1 MSHREMEFEEL
12 LFYVV
17 ELKDKLNAKLD
28 GQTAKINHQST
39 IINQQGQIVDELCW
53 QLRELSEKMRELRVE
68 NRRLKDRL
76 GRICPECTGCH
87 CGTYTNHIAD
97 KYNSM
102 VVDDDKRAKSQTDEG
117 SVKSVEQGQLEQPD
131 QLRRQTYT
139 KIDGYSQVDKKR
151 DANTKKRWI
160 FGGSDK
166 KDSSAPTAPPSSITS
181 SKTTWYVDDESI
193 YEPIELSAKPTT
205 RATLEK
211 VSAEVSSIAPQPAP
225 RRLYAAPAVDNL
237 TQYFQDDATSIGSDI
252 QLEEITEE
260 DEDNDEDAD
269 VMLRPSHVKQFG
281 PESQRGSSK
290 VACSR
295 IADLDLSYL
304 PEEQSISTENLVRF
318 TFSSRPAT
326 AIPAATTT
334 TGGERSSSDNRR
346 HAIRS
351 YM

>member
-28 GQTAKINHQST
+28 AQTAKINHQGS

-68 NRRLKDRL
+68 NRRLQERL
-76 GRICPECTGCH
+76 GRMCPECAGCH
-87 CGTYTNHIAD
+87 CGTYANHIAD
-97 KYNSM
+97 RYNEL
-102 VVDDDKRAKSQTDEG
+102 VVDDGKRKKSTNSDK
-117 SVKSVEQGQLEQPD
+117 SVKSDEQGQLVQSEVD
-131 QLRRQTYT
+131 QRRQTFT
-139 KIDGYSQVDKKR
+139 KEKEYSQVDKKR
-151 DANTKKRWI
+151 DGSSKKKWL

-166 KDSSAPTAPPSSITS
+166 KDTASAPIASST
-181 SKTTWYVDDESI
+181 TTWYIDDGII

-211 VSAEVSSIAPQPAP
+211 ISAEVSSNAPQPAP
-225 RRLYAAPAVDNL
+225 RRLYTAPAVDNL
-237 TQYFQDDATSIGSDI
+237 SKYFQDDLSDI
-252 QLEEITEE
+252 QLEEIEEE
-260 DEDNDEDAD
+260 DEQQDEDD
-269 VMLRPSHVKQFG
+269 VVLRPSHVKQFA

-304 PEEQSISTENLVRF
+304 PEEQSISTENIVRF

-326 AIPAATTT
+326 AIPATTSEDRPQST
-334 TGGERSSSDNRR
+334 SDSRR

>member
-28 GQTAKINHQST
+28 AQTAKINNQGT

-68 NRRLKDRL
+68 NRRLQDRL
-76 GRICPECTGCH
+76 GRICPECAGCH

-97 KYNSM
+97 KYNEM
-102 VVDDDKRAKSQTDEG
+102 VVDDGKRTKSQSDDK
-117 SVKSVEQGQLEQPD
+117 SVKSVDQGHPLQPE
-131 QLRRQTYT
+131 LRRQTFT
-139 KIDGYSQVDKKR
+139 KIDGYTQVDKKR
-151 DANTKKRWI
+151 EGTTKKKWL
-160 FGGSDK
+160 FGASDK
-166 KDSSAPTAPPSSITS
+166 KESLPQVTSSPVSVAS
-181 SKTTWYVDDESI
+181 SKTTWYIDDESI

-211 VSAEVSSIAPQPAP
+211 ISAEVSSSAPKAAP
-225 RRLYAAPAVDNL
+225 RRLYTAPAMDNL
-237 TQYFQDDATSIGSDI
+237 AQYFGDDASLGDDI
-252 QLEEITEE
+252 QLEEIEE
-260 DEDNDEDAD
+260 EQDEVPYAD
-269 VMLRPSHVKQFG
+269 VMLRPSNVKQFG

-304 PEEQSISTENLVRF
+304 PEEQSISSENLVRF

-326 AIPAATTT
+326 TLPTTT
-334 TGGERSSSDNRR
+334 NDGSSSPKDNRR